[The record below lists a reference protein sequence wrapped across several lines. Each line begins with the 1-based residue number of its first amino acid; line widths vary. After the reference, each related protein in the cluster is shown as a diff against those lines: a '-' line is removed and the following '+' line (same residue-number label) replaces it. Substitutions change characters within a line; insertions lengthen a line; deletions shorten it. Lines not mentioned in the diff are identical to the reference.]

1 MSLFV
6 DQNVLQTEARRLGDA
21 SARVDELAA
30 SLPSSVDG
38 GVGTAAVLGIISIF
52 AESGGELMSG
62 LAGIGDAL
70 TECLARYSE
79 QDLAAAEEINS
90 LAWTD

>member
-6 DQNVLQTEARRLGDA
+6 DQDVLQTESRRLGDA

-62 LAGIGDAL
+62 LAGIDDAL

-79 QDLAAAEEINS
+79 QDFAAAEEINS